1 MLSDNQINF
10 KSPDGFWDLKI
21 VKIIVEQIVN
31 VHIFCSSEVCVVTG
45 LKKKILTLSERN
57 FSSTIIQ
64 LLLLLMMIQISHSQ

>member
-45 LKKKILTLSERN
+45 LKKNIDT
-57 FSSTIIQ
+57 F
-64 LLLLLMMIQISHSQ
+64 